1 MGFQIPMKITG
12 AMDSSTIITPG
23 HIKPAF
29 TSATIGQAGTVQQRA
44 NPVPTVQQRTNPVPT
59 VQQRTNPAPTVQQRT
74 NPAPTV
80 QQRTNPIPSP
90 ALSIPPL
97 PASSTLLRR
106 GQKFTVANKDG
117 SVPVNLKL
125 KLDWQVMN
133 PQCDLDASAFLLA
146 DNEKVPGEDWFV
158 FYGQPTSPD
167 NSIRYSGNTGK
178 GAELLINLPKI
189 SPSVQKVT
197 VAVTI
202 YEAIQQHLHFGMVQ
216 NVSARIFN
224 QMTNTELARIELTD
238 CTNGVTALVVGELYR
253 YKGAWKFNA
262 VGSGVARDLAGF
274 CAMYGIEAG

>member
-1 MGFQIPMKITG
+1 MGFQIPMKTTA
-12 AMDSSTIITPG
+12 AMDSSTIVTPG
-23 HIKPAF
+23 ILKPAF
-29 TSATIGQAGTVQQRA
+29 TSATIGQAGTVQQR
-44 NPVPTVQQRTNPVPT
+44 
-59 VQQRTNPAPTVQQRT
+59 TNPAPAVQQRA
-74 NPAPTV
+74 NPAPAV
-80 QQRTNPIPSP
+80 QQRSNPAPAVQQRANPAPAVQQRANPAP
-90 ALSIPPL
+90 ALPPL

-117 SVPVNLKL
+117 SVPANLKL

-133 PQCDLDASAFLLA
+133 PKCDLDASAFLLA
-146 DNEKVPGEDWFV
+146 DNEKVPGEEWFV

-167 NSIRYSGNTGK
+167 SSIRYSGNTGK

-189 SPSVQKVT
+189 SPSIQKVT
-197 VAVTI
+197 IAVTI
-202 YEAIQQHLHFGMVQ
+202 YEAVQQHLHFGMVQ

-224 QMTNTELARIELTD
+224 QMSNTELARIELTD
-238 CTNGVTALVVGELYR
+238 CTSGVTALVVGELYR